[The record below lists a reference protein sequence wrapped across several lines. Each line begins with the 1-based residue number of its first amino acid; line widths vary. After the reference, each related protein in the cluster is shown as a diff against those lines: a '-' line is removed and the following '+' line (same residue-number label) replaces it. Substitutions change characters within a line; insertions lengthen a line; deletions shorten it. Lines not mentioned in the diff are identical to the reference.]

1 MIYHVCY
8 DAVLSLAY
16 ALERVVENE
25 SGYALRKMNDK
36 IKSQCIDNSYTEN
49 ISSLVNEELRNTNF
63 VGSSVSTIAIHIST
77 YYLNSVC

>member
-1 MIYHVCY
+1 MFYHVCY

-36 IKSQCIDNSYTEN
+36 IRSQCINNSYTEN
-49 ISSLVNEELRNTNF
+49 ISSFCWKLCKYYSYTHKHSQSNHRYTLDCF
-63 VGSSVSTIAIHIST
+63 TI
-77 YYLNSVC
+77 